1 MAETRMAETRMAGP
15 LATVTRVTGLGM
27 ITIRAD
33 LSRAG
38 DALAEAAGL
47 SLPDRTGITTDGS
60 RSLAWMSP
68 DELLLILPAPDLP
81 EALTALEQALTGE
94 HGLIVDVSD
103 ARAVFDV
110 TGPHAAD
117 VIAKL
122 APLDAA
128 TLPMGQFRRTRLAQT
143 AAAIWRTDQ
152 GFRVAGFRST
162 ADYLALILQNAA
174 LPGTR
179 LAPR

>member
-1 MAETRMAETRMAGP
+1 MAEA
-15 LATVTRVTGLGM
+15 LATITPVAGLGM

-33 LSRAG
+33 LDRAG

-47 SLPDRTGITTDGS
+47 AIPDATGTVTDGS
-60 RSLAWMSP
+60 RALAWMSP
-68 DELLLILPAPDLP
+68 DELLLILPASDLSA
-81 EALTALEQALTGE
+81 ALSDLTQALTGE
-94 HGLIVDVSD
+94 HGLVADVSD

-122 APLDAA
+122 APVDAA
-128 TLPMGQFRRTRLAQT
+128 ALPSGVLRRTRMAQT
-143 AAAIWRTDQ
+143 AAAFWRVDG
-152 GFRVAGFRST
+152 GFRVIGFRST
-162 ADYLALILQNAA
+162 ADYLSLILTNAA
-174 LPGTR
+174 MPGSQ

>member
-1 MAETRMAETRMAGP
+1 MADPMATITP
-15 LATVTRVTGLGM
+15 VPNLGM

-33 LSRAG
+33 LDRAG
-38 DALAEAAGL
+38 DALAHAAGL
-47 SLPDRTGITTDGS
+47 AIPAVTATTTDG
-60 RSLAWMSP
+60 RRLLAWMSP
-68 DELLLILPAPDLP
+68 DELLLIVPRADLP
-81 EALTALEQALTGE
+81 QALSDLSQALMGE
-94 HGLIVDVSD
+94 HGLVADMSD

-122 APLDAA
+122 APVDAA
-128 TLPMGQFRRTRLAQT
+128 RMPQDHIRRTRLAQI
-143 AAAIWRTDQ
+143 AAAIWRIDG

-162 ADYLALILQNAA
+162 ADYLALILTNAA
-174 LPGTR
+174 TPGSQ